1 MAGQRQP
8 IELVVAK
15 GKKHLS
21 KAEIEER
28 MKTEL
33 KVNLKDVKAPEFLPE
48 KLKAEFEE
56 IANKLLTVGIM
67 TELDEDC
74 LTRYLLAKQ
83 SYLQYTNMLDKAIRK
98 NDIIEMEKLATMQDK
113 AFKQCRSSGNDLGL
127 SITSRCKLVMPE
139 TKGEPKKNKFS
150 KFGV

>member
-33 KVNLKDVKAPEFLPE
+33 KVNLKDVKAPEFLSK

-83 SYLQYTNMLDKAIRK
+83 SYLQYTNMLNKAIRK
-98 NDIIEMEKLATMQDK
+98 NNIIEMEKLATMQDK

-139 TKGEPKKNKFS
+139 TKEEPKKNKFS